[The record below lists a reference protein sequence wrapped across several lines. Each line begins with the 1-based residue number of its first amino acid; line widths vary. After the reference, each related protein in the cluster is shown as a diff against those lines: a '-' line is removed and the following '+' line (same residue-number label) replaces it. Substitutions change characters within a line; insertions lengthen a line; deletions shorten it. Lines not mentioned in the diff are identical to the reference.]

1 MKKTNVEFLLSTD
14 GKTLARLEPFDLAK
28 DPVFNI
34 DVAGRPIRGNPQA
47 KVTVVNFDD
56 LECPYCSRM
65 HETLFPSTINRYK
78 DKVRFIYKDNPLTEM
93 HPWATHAA
101 VDANCLADQN
111 GNVYWTYVDYLHGH
125 GQEITGPDRDLPK
138 SFAALDRV
146 AKQEGTVAKL
156 DESKLAACIAKQDDS
171 AVKTSLKE
179 AETMRIESAPAVFV
193 DGERIDGWVPQ
204 EVLWSVIDRALRAAG
219 VDPPPPA
226 PPAPAQAAGTGR

>member
-1 MKKTNVEFLLSTD
+1 
-14 GKTLARLEPFDLAK
+14 
-28 DPVFNI
+28 
-34 DVAGRPIRGNPQA
+34 
-47 KVTVVNFDD
+47 
-56 LECPYCSRM
+56 M

-111 GNVYWTYVDYLHGH
+111 GNVYWTYVDYLHSH

-138 SFAALDRV
+138 SFAALDRI

-156 DESKLAACIAKQDDS
+156 DEPKLAACIAKQDDS